1 MPFALQG
8 NGGGR
13 GGIDSHFLRSH
24 FDPSFVYNSR
34 LHTNLYACP
43 DWPPQPRKLHL
54 IPGSCRSSLHS
65 GCFFLT
71 RAVFIHSLHQM
82 FMKHLLGARHIYKGL
97 SYPFAFGLPNES
109 YYAPFAG

>member
-1 MPFALQG
+1 MPCPLPCLWEPHFQP
-8 NGGGR
+8 GGGM

-34 LHTNLYACP
+34 LYTNLYACP
-43 DWPPQPRKLHL
+43 DWPRYPRKLHL

-71 RAVFIHSLHQM
+71 RAIFIHSFINCL
-82 FMKHLLGARHIYKGL
+82 
-97 SYPFAFGLPNES
+97 
-109 YYAPFAG
+109 